1 MTSTSRFFYNAL
13 RFSPIIF
20 IAVAFLTALFFPAG
34 EVVLREGI
42 IAGKKEALEIVVA
55 AAVLIAANF
64 ALSIFLQRREK
75 FLTAFLE
82 AVNFILAVGTLV
94 AVASRFYF

>member
-1 MTSTSRFFYNAL
+1 M
-13 RFSPIIF
+13 
-20 IAVAFLTALFFPAG
+20 
-34 EVVLREGI
+34 REGI

-55 AAVLIAANF
+55 AAALIVANF

-75 FLTAFLE
+75 FLAAFLE

>member
-1 MTSTSRFFYNAL
+1 MTLIPRFFYNSL
-13 RFSPIIF
+13 RFSPIVF
-20 IAVAFLTALFFPAG
+20 IAAAFLTALFFPAG
-34 EVVLREGI
+34 EVVLREGM

-55 AAVLIAANF
+55 AAILVALNF

-75 FLTAFLE
+75 FLAAFLE
-82 AVNFILAVGTLV
+82 AVNFILAVGALV

>member
-1 MTSTSRFFYNAL
+1 MISTSRFFYNSL

-20 IAVAFLTALFFPAG
+20 IVAAFLTALFFPAG

-55 AAVLIAANF
+55 AAILVALNF

-75 FLTAFLE
+75 LLSAALE
-82 AVNFILAVGTLV
+82 AANFILSAGTLI